1 MITNDPILAP
11 DDWGRNGGRGLGGY
25 ITVGPVPPG
34 MGGVPAKK
42 NRLPWLGP
50 GEAETLRK
58 SGANPGEVSSGSVKT
73 GFGLKQ
79 TPMGQFSGLHPN
91 MVGAARRNFGI

>member
-1 MITNDPILAP
+1 MITNNPILAP

-25 ITVGPVPPG
+25 ITVRAPAP
-34 MGGVPAKK
+34 GGVPAKK
-42 NRLPWLGP
+42 NLLPWLVP
-50 GEAETLRK
+50 GEAGMTK
-58 SGANPGEVSSGSVKT
+58 QSGANPGEASSGSVKT

-79 TPMGQFSGLHPN
+79 TPMGQFSGIHPN